1 MDLSGDTVVI
11 RLVLVVVCLVL
22 SAFFSSS
29 ETALT
34 TVNLIRIRNLADN
47 GDKAAAW
54 VLKARRDQSKM
65 LGAILIG
72 NNVVNLSAS
81 SMLTVLVTDVFG
93 SQAVGAATGVLTL
106 LVLLFGEITP
116 KTIATLEAEK
126 NALRFAR
133 VICLLMTILT
143 PVIFVVNLLSG
154 GVLRLLGVDPN
165 KPTDSITEDELRT
178 IVEVGHEK
186 GVIESEEKEMIN
198 NVFDLGDSVA
208 RDIMVPRIDMSFVDV
223 EASYEELME
232 IFRRDHYTR
241 LPVYEDNTDNV
252 IGIINMKDLILLED
266 RAAFSVRDYLR
277 QPLFTFESKKL
288 SELMI
293 EMRKTS
299 NNIVIVLDE
308 YGATAGLI
316 TLEDIL
322 EEIVGDIRD
331 EFDADEEDELK
342 EISKGEY
349 LADGSMNLDD
359 INDRL
364 GLELVSEDFD
374 SLGGFMIDRLEHLPA
389 EGEEVDTEEVRLV
402 VEKVNKNRIDKVHI
416 YVQQSAG
423 AGEGYKKLYGIYGST
438 GVRM

>member
-266 RAAFSVRDYLR
+266 RAAFSVRDYLH

-416 YVQQSAG
+416 YV
-423 AGEGYKKLYGIYGST
+423 KKTVANEADL
-438 GVRM
+438 

>member
-389 EGEEVDTEEVRLV
+389 EGEEVDTEEVRLI

-416 YVQQSAG
+416 YV
-423 AGEGYKKLYGIYGST
+423 KKTVANEADL
-438 GVRM
+438 

>member
-322 EEIVGDIRD
+322 GEIVGDIRD

-416 YVQQSAG
+416 YV
-423 AGEGYKKLYGIYGST
+423 KKTVANEADL
-438 GVRM
+438 

>member
-54 VLKARRDQSKM
+54 VLKVRRDQSKM

-133 VICLLMTILT
+133 VIYILMTILT

-266 RAAFSVRDYLR
+266 RAAFSIRDYLR

-331 EFDADEEDELK
+331 EFDGDEEDELK
-342 EISKGEY
+342 ELSEGEY

-359 INDRL
+359 INDQL
-364 GLELVSEDFD
+364 DLELESEDFD

-389 EGEEVDTEEVRLV
+389 EGEEVETEEVRLV

-416 YVQQSAG
+416 YV
-423 AGEGYKKLYGIYGST
+423 KKT
-438 GVRM
+438 VAN

>member
-241 LPVYEDNTDNV
+241 LPVYEDNTDNI

-331 EFDADEEDELK
+331 EFDVDEEDELK

-416 YVQQSAG
+416 YV
-423 AGEGYKKLYGIYGST
+423 KKTVANEADL
-438 GVRM
+438 

>member
-364 GLELVSEDFD
+364 GLELASEDFD

-416 YVQQSAG
+416 YV
-423 AGEGYKKLYGIYGST
+423 KKTVANEADL
-438 GVRM
+438 

>member
-54 VLKARRDQSKM
+54 VLKVRRDQSKM

-416 YVQQSAG
+416 YV
-423 AGEGYKKLYGIYGST
+423 KKTVANEADL
-438 GVRM
+438 

>member
-241 LPVYEDNTDNV
+241 LPVYEDNTDNI

-342 EISKGEY
+342 ELSKGEY

-364 GLELVSEDFD
+364 DLELVSEDFD

-416 YVQQSAG
+416 YV
-423 AGEGYKKLYGIYGST
+423 KKTVANEADL
-438 GVRM
+438 

>member
-116 KTIATLEAEK
+116 KSIASLEAEK

-416 YVQQSAG
+416 YV
-423 AGEGYKKLYGIYGST
+423 KKTVANEADL
-438 GVRM
+438 

>member
-241 LPVYEDNTDNV
+241 LPVYEDNTDNI

-416 YVQQSAG
+416 YV
-423 AGEGYKKLYGIYGST
+423 KKTVANEADL
-438 GVRM
+438 

>member
-1 MDLSGDTVVI
+1 MDLSGDTVGI
-11 RLVLVVVCLVL
+11 RLVLVVVCLGL

-47 GDKAAAW
+47 GNKAAFW

-81 SMLTVLVTDVFG
+81 AILTVLVTDVLG
-93 SQAVGAATGVLTL
+93 SEAVGAATGILTL
-106 LVLLFGEITP
+106 LVLLFGEVTP
-116 KTIATLEAEK
+116 KTVATLDAEK
-126 NALRFAR
+126 NALRFAHL
-133 VICLLMTILT
+133 ICVFMTILT
-143 PVIFVVNLLSG
+143 PVIYIVNLLSR
-154 GVLRLLGVDPN
+154 GVLRILGVDPE
-165 KPTDSITEDELRT
+165 KPADSFTEDELRT

-208 RDIMVPRIDMSFVDV
+208 RDIMVPRIDMALVDV
-223 EASYEELME
+223 EASYEELMD
-232 IFRRDHYTR
+232 IFRKDHYTR
-241 LPVYEDNTDNV
+241 LPVYEENTDNI

-266 RAAFSVRDYLR
+266 REHFSIRDYLR

-299 NNIVIVLDE
+299 NNIVIVSNE

-331 EFDADEEDELK
+331 EFDEDEEDELK
-342 EISKGEY
+342 ELSEGEY
-349 LADGSMNLDD
+349 MADGSMNLDD
-359 INDRL
+359 FNDRL
-364 GLELVSEDFD
+364 GLDLQSEDFD
-374 SLGGFMIDRLEHLPA
+374 SVGGFMIDRLEHLPK
-389 EGEEVDTEEVRLV
+389 EGEEVDTDKVRLV
-402 VEKVNKNRIDKVHI
+402 VEKVNKNRISNVHI
-416 YVQQSAG
+416 YV
-423 AGEGYKKLYGIYGST
+423 KKPLAN
-438 GVRM
+438 

>member
-133 VICLLMTILT
+133 VICLLMTVLT

-241 LPVYEDNTDNV
+241 LPVYEE
-252 IGIINMKDLILLED
+252 IG
-266 RAAFSVRDYLR
+266 RAHV
-277 QPLFTFESKKL
+277 
-288 SELMI
+288 
-293 EMRKTS
+293 
-299 NNIVIVLDE
+299 
-308 YGATAGLI
+308 
-316 TLEDIL
+316 
-322 EEIVGDIRD
+322 
-331 EFDADEEDELK
+331 
-342 EISKGEY
+342 
-349 LADGSMNLDD
+349 
-359 INDRL
+359 
-364 GLELVSEDFD
+364 
-374 SLGGFMIDRLEHLPA
+374 
-389 EGEEVDTEEVRLV
+389 
-402 VEKVNKNRIDKVHI
+402 
-416 YVQQSAG
+416 
-423 AGEGYKKLYGIYGST
+423 
-438 GVRM
+438 